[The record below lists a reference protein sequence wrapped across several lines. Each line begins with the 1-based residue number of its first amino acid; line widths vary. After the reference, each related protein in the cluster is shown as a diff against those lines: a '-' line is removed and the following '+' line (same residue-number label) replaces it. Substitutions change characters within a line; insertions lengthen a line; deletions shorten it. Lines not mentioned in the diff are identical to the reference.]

1 MRRPR
6 SPWAAPDPSVVPAE
20 MYAEAKKRAFHA
32 VNSPPP
38 PMLPLARETD

>member
-20 MYAEAKKRAFHA
+20 MYAEAKKRAFHV